1 MKKVIE
7 WEAVQNV
14 AMETSYGL
22 MHPRIQRT
30 MNYAISIGDDHSWF
44 EMHDEESGG
53 EDFYAEG
60 VLEFNGKRLTGYD
73 GVFELPDEIVN
84 KIVELGYIDDL

>member
-1 MKKVIE
+1 
-7 WEAVQNV
+7 
-14 AMETSYGL
+14 
-22 MHPRIQRT
+22 
-30 MNYAISIGDDHSWF
+30 
-44 EMHDEESGG
+44 MHDEESGG

-60 VLEFNGKRLTGYD
+60 VLEFDGKRLTGYD